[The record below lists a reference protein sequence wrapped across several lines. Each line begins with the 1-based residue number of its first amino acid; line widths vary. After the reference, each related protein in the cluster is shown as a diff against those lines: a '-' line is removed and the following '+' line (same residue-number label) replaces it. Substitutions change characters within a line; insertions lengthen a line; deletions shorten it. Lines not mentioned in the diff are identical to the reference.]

1 MDDKAEMGGKI
12 EVERFPVTDGRIL
25 GSCTGEL
32 VSVRSMLTT
41 AELALIPAPTPAPA
55 PAVAGAHGSMSTD
68 GYR

>member
-12 EVERFPVTDGRIL
+12 EVERFPVADGRIL

-41 AELALIPAPTPAPA
+41 AELALVPAPTPAPA
-55 PAVAGAHGSMSTD
+55 VTGAHGSMSTD